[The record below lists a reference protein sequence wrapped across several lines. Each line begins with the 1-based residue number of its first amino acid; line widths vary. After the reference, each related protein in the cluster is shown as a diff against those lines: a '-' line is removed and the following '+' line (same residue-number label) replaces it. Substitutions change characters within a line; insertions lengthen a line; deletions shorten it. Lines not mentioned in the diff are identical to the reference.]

1 LNNSSRIFI
10 AADASSKDIIEK
22 LQYKIQMSAGWNSQ
36 LLKPVSKQSF
46 HFTLIFLGEVT
57 IETIDIIKTKIA
69 GIKFEP
75 IKITYNGIGGF
86 PNSNAAR
93 VIWIG
98 VDAEGGRKLTDLA
111 EKVRSKMKEIGF
123 MPDKPFIPHMTLFR
137 IKTGKLKI
145 TTKLSSEYDHISY
158 GSDIINKV
166 HLKRSDLTSSGP
178 IYTDIFTVNT
188 SD

>member
-1 LNNSSRIFI
+1 MNNSNRIFI
-10 AADASSKDIIEK
+10 AADASSKDTIEK
-22 LQYKIQMSAGWNSQ
+22 LQYKVQMSAGWNSQ

-46 HFTLIFLGEVT
+46 HFTLIFLGEVI
-57 IETIDIIKTKIA
+57 IESIDMIKTKISE
-69 GIKFEP
+69 IKFEP
-75 IKITYNGIGGF
+75 IKITYSGIGGF

-98 VDAEGGRKLTDLA
+98 VDAEGDRKLTDLA

-123 MPDKPFIPHMTLFR
+123 MPDKPFTPHMTLFR

-145 TTKLSSEYDHISY
+145 TTKLLSEYDHISF

-178 IYTDIFTVNT
+178 IYTDIFTVNA

>member
-1 LNNSSRIFI
+1 MFI
-10 AADASSKDIIEK
+10 AVDVSSKDNIEK
-22 LQYKIQMSAGWNSQ
+22 LQHKLQISAGWNTL

-57 IETIDIIKTKIA
+57 INSVDKIKTNLSEIQ
-69 GIKFEP
+69 FEP
-75 IKITYNGIGGF
+75 IELTYTGIGGF

-98 VDAEGGRKLTDLA
+98 VDAEGGRKLTDIA
-111 EKVRSKMKEIGF
+111 EKVRSKIKEIGF

>member
-1 LNNSSRIFI
+1 LNNSNRIFI
-10 AADASSKDIIEK
+10 AADASSKDTIEK
-22 LQYKIQMSAGWNSQ
+22 LQYKIQMSAGWNNQ

-57 IETIDIIKTKIA
+57 METIDIIKTKISE
-69 GIKFEP
+69 IKFEP
-75 IKITYNGIGGF
+75 IKISYSRIGGF

-98 VDAEGGRKLTDLA
+98 VDAEGGRKLTDIA
-111 EKVRSKMKEIGF
+111 EKVRSKIKDIGF
-123 MPDKPFIPHMTLFR
+123 MPDKPFTPHMTLFR
-137 IKTGKLKI
+137 VKTGKLKI
-145 TTKLSSEYDHISY
+145 TTKLLAEFDHLSF
-158 GSDIINKV
+158 GSDSINKV

-178 IYTDIFTVNT
+178 IYTDIFTVNA